1 MARQHAQVLLN
12 VLKGAGFAEP
22 NPSPVFPNPPGLLR
36 IEPHSPG

>member
-12 VLKGAGFAEP
+12 VLKGEGFAEP